1 MAQAVWS
8 RGNDDIGGAFGLQ
21 QMSKLMPGD
30 QCQCGVEVALDAG
43 VEGRHEPDPIDGQT
57 LGGSDTR
64 NQLRLQSTR
73 SPP

>member
-1 MAQAVWS
+1 MTSA
-8 RGNDDIGGAFGLQ
+8 
-21 QMSKLMPGD
+21 QMSKLVPGD

-64 NQLRLQSTR
+64 NQLRLQSIEVHHERVVVSHPT
-73 SPP
+73 